1 MLDNLAKNKL
11 DPRTKVLFLIPANI
25 ALFMYINYWKEGI
38 LIAFFAVIIAYDIAP
53 LKALRYVS
61 MFIVMLIIELLLL
74 NHLTGFLWT
83 VFYFIG
89 VTSRKLLPCLMAG
102 RIFFS
107 TTTPNEMIVALR
119 KLKIPHY
126 FVIPFA
132 VLMRYFPTIKQDF
145 ISLRQAMKI
154 RGIASDAKAIL
165 LHPFQT
171 FEYLLVPFLL
181 SGIKTADELAAAA
194 ISRGIAN
201 PQPHTSLQEIKF
213 KAKDYIYQVA
223 IIIVT
228 YSLYY

>member
-1 MLDNLAKNKL
+1 MLVNLTKNNL

-38 LIAFFAVIIAYDIAP
+38 LIAFFAVIIAYFITP
-53 LKALRYVS
+53 LKALRYII
-61 MFIVMLIIELLLL
+61 MFAVMLTIELFIL
-74 NHLTGFLWT
+74 NQLTGFLWT
-83 VFYFIG
+83 VCYFIG

-102 RIFFS
+102 NIFFS

-119 KLKIPHY
+119 KLKVPQY

-145 ISLRQAMKI
+145 ISLRQAMKM
-154 RGIASDAKAIL
+154 RGIASDIKTMI
-165 LHPFQT
+165 LHPLQT

-181 SGIKTADELAAAA
+181 SGIKTADELSAAA

-213 KAKDYIYQVA
+213 GKKDYFYQVV
-223 IIIVT
+223 IIIIT
-228 YSLYY
+228 YCLC